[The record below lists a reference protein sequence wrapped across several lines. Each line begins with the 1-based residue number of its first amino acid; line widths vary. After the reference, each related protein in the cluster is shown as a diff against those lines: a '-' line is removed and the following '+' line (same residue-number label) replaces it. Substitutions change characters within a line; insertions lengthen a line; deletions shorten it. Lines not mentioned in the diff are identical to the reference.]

1 MADNNYNPEYS
12 APINDG
18 STNTE
23 EVPEKP
29 YYDDGSAPPIPQMV
43 NNYNQPPDYNNDLPS
58 KENLQLGDQT
68 NSPDVPYSSSQANN
82 NYNYNYNVQYKP
94 NNNDIEQAVPV
105 RRKYRMGENPRTLMI
120 MSIIL
125 ILIVIA
131 NTTLCICF
139 RIFSPFILADD
150 IALLTMA
157 IVYLILIAKR
167 RPTNHPALGAV
178 TVIVWFVGFGVKGFG
193 MSQIRNG
200 KVGFMVPIFVL
211 TGGRAFAM
219 FFCIPHTCN
228 NYARR

>member
-18 STNTE
+18 STNNE

-29 YYDDGSAPPIPQMV
+29 YYDDVSAPTPQMV
-43 NNYNQPPDYNNDLPS
+43 NNYNQPPIYNKDLPS
-58 KENLQLGDQT
+58 KDDLQEGDQT
-68 NSPDVPYSSSQANN
+68 ISPDVPYSSSQTNN
-82 NYNYNYNVQYKP
+82 NYNYDVQYEP

-120 MSIIL
+120 MSILL

-131 NTTLCICF
+131 DTILEICF

-157 IVYLILIAKR
+157 IVYLILIAKK

-178 TVIVWFVGFGVKGFG
+178 TVLVWFVGFGIKGFG
-193 MSQIRNG
+193 MSQIKG
-200 KVGFMVPIFVL
+200 GQVGFMVPLFIL